1 MALYKE
7 TSGTVQQY
15 NRAFRIIINN
25 SYNEEPNIVIEEE
38 IISEDDKGRASHKIH
53 RTLQEVFTQAK
64 ANTRIP
70 LLHPVTG
77 ESINGEDASYTDVYI
92 LLRSLYLKLAQ
103 EQDAREALGEGDTP

>member
-25 SYNEEPNIVIEEE
+25 TLNEAPTIVIEEE
-38 IISEDDKGRASHKIH
+38 IISEDDKGRVAHKIH
-53 RTLQEVFTQAK
+53 RTLQEIFTEDNQNAI
-64 ANTRIP
+64 IP

-77 ESINGEDASYTDVYI
+77 EPLGSQASYTNVYI

-103 EQDAREALGEGDTP
+103 EQDVKEALAEGDSI